1 MNKQFVKSL
10 LIAMGLLMG
19 LGLILPANSYA
30 DEDNAPAESSESE
43 EKTAEAKAGGTSIS
57 ITPVSNVLQISS
69 NSEYNAK
76 FTVNN
81 DGSEVMKIEVY
92 AAPYSYIHSEEDD
105 TYKLGFNKENNFTQ
119 IARWIT
125 FKDNDGNYVKKA
137 NYSIEPEKSIE
148 VDYKIATPDNIPAG
162 GQYAVIF
169 AHTLTSS
176 VSASG
181 IRTEASPGLVV
192 YGRSTEGKID
202 TTAEISDLKIEQ
214 SVSDGTNT
222 RNHFFASA
230 KVKNSGN
237 VDFNAIGKM
246 KVESIIGFSSYETP
260 DNKGR
265 ISVIPESELVV
276 SDEWEETPSFGIYK
290 VTWTVKASDAEE
302 TVEKVV
308 FLISPLAIIITI
320 IVLTFIVIWIIML
333 TRKRKE
339 RRSRLAV

>member
-1 MNKQFVKSL
+1 MKKQVVK
-10 LIAMGLLMG
+10 GLLLTASLVLG
-19 LGLILPANSYA
+19 LGLVLSNTTYA
-30 DEDNAPAESSESE
+30 EEEETQAEQ
-43 EKTAEAKAGGTSIS
+43 KTGGTSIS
-57 ITPVSNVLQISS
+57 ITPVSNVLSISS
-69 NSEYNAK
+69 SKEYDAK

-81 DGSEVMKIEVY
+81 DGSEEMRIEVY

-105 TYKLGFNKENNFTQ
+105 SYKLGFNNENNFTQ
-119 IARWIT
+119 ISRWIT
-125 FKDNDGNYVKKA
+125 FRDNDGNYVKKA
-137 NYSIEPEKSIE
+137 NYEIEPEKSIE
-148 VDYKIATPDNIPAG
+148 INYKITTPDNIPAG

-192 YGRSTEGKID
+192 YGRSTEGKVD

-222 RNHFFASA
+222 RNNFYASA
-230 KVKNSGN
+230 KVKNSGI

-246 KVESIIGFSSYETP
+246 KVDSIIGFSSYETP
-260 DNKGR
+260 ESRGK
-265 ISVIPESELVV
+265 ISVIPEAELVV
-276 SDEWEETPSFGIYK
+276 SDEWEESPSFGIYK
-290 VTWTVKASDAEE
+290 VTWTVKAGEE
-302 TVEKVV
+302 TEVIEKVV
-308 FLISPLAIIITI
+308 FLIPPLVIVLSI

-333 TRKRKE
+333 SRKRKE